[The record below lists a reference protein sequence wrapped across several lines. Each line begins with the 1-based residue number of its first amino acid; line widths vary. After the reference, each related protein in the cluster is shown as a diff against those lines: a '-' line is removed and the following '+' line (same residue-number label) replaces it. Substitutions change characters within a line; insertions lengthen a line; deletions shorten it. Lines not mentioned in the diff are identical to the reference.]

1 MDYMNVIQ
9 ENESRVR
16 SYSRHFPVVFSKS
29 KGALLFDEKGNKYID
44 FFAGAGSLNYG
55 HNNEYIKNYLIK
67 YLENDNII
75 HALDMFTVAKA
86 EFIDTFTNRLL
97 NPKGLKYKIMFCG
110 STGTNAV
117 EAALK
122 LARKNTGRKN
132 IVSFHGAFHGMTLGS
147 LAVTTDRTSREGAGV
162 EMGNVLFIPYCHDG
176 NYKADG
182 LEYLEDILND
192 DHSGVE
198 KPAAVIVETV
208 QAEGGINVATIEW
221 LQKLERLCK
230 DNDIILICD
239 DIQVGCSRTGTFFS
253 FERAAI
259 KPDMVVL
266 SKSISGYGLPMS
278 VLLIRDE
285 LDIWK
290 PAEHNGTFRGNQLAF
305 VAGKNAID
313 YNIDNDLDGQVV
325 RKAKIVDE
333 YIKNEICTLDERISH
348 RGIGLIW
355 GIDFSLIRN
364 ELSGKIE
371 DKCFENGL
379 IIERAGRRD
388 SVLKILPPLII
399 GDEELV
405 EGLEIIKKSV
415 LECIK

>member
-29 KGALLFDEKGNKYID
+29 KGALIFDENGNEYID

-147 LAVTTDRTSREGAGV
+147 LAVTTDKTSREGAGV
-162 EMGNVLFIPYCHDG
+162 EMGNVLFIPYCLDG

-182 LEYLEDILND
+182 LDYLEDILND
-192 DHSGVE
+192 DHSGIE

-221 LQKLERLCK
+221 LQKLEHLCK

-313 YNIDNDLDGQVV
+313 YNLDNDLDGQVV

-355 GIDFSLIRN
+355 GIDFSLIRK

-379 IIERAGRRD
+379 IIERAGRHD
-388 SVLKILPPLII
+388 SVLKLIPPLVIE
-399 GDEELV
+399 DEELIK
-405 EGLEIIKKSV
+405 GLDIIKKSV
-415 LECIK
+415 VECIK